1 MVLNLSKI
9 PKLLDSDY
17 VPIPH
22 TDPKWLP
29 KSIRNEYKGITAN
42 ARQATRLGCKL
53 SEPSEFDTSTFKGRT
68 RGNIAKYL
76 IDAFATSVT
85 SAKKKYKDKLLSA
98 GQADLNKIYLKM
110 RYRAYYRDLYIY
122 KFQQLQIKY
131 EYNGVFPRPIKTT
144 SK

>member
-1 MVLNLSKI
+1 MALNLSKI
-9 PKLLDSDY
+9 PKFLDSDY

-22 TDPKWLP
+22 ADPNWLP

-42 ARQATRLGCKL
+42 ARQATRLGCEL
-53 SEPSEFDTSTFKGRT
+53 NEPTKFDSSSFKGRT
-68 RGNIAKYL
+68 RGNIAKYI
-76 IDAFATSVT
+76 IDAFATSVK

-122 KFQQLQIKY
+122 KFQQLQIKH
-131 EYNGVFPRPIKTT
+131 EYNGVFPRSIKTT

>member
-1 MVLNLSKI
+1 MALNLSEI
-9 PKLLDSDY
+9 PKFLDSDY

-22 TDPKWLP
+22 TDPNWLP
-29 KSIRNEYKGITAN
+29 NSIRKEYRGITAN
-42 ARQATRLGCKL
+42 ARQATRLGCEL
-53 SEPSEFDTSTFKGRT
+53 NEPTKFDPSSFKGRT
-68 RGNIAKYL
+68 RGNIAKYI

-122 KFQQLQIKY
+122 KFQQLQIKH
-131 EYNGVFPRPIKTT
+131 EYNGVFPRSIKTT